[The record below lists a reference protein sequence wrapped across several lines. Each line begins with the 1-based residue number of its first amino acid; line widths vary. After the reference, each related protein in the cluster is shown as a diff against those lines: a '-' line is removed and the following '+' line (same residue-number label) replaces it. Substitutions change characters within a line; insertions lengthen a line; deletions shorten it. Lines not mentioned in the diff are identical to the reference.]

1 MNHFIGHAL
10 ARPGDDSHTL
20 SSAFLLRLSQGA
32 GRAIVRGAGMQ
43 LWDAHDTR
51 LLDGVSGLYGNTLGH
66 AHAALAAAARPMSTP
81 AADLLSAQ
89 LALNAALSSRL
100 TADGARV
107 LSVSSHEL
115 ARQAMLRAVRHYWT
129 AAGQPDRRLII
140 TCHDSEPSAPASGR
154 ARHRAPK
161 NSLRIAAP
169 NWFGHDGYLNEYE
182 FGLAAART
190 LEQRILELGPEH
202 IAAFVAA
209 PFTAASGL
217 LHPPYSYWP
226 EIQRICTR
234 YHVLLC
240 IDESIGGCGRTG
252 KWFAHTQ
259 LRVSPDIVLLAQG
272 LTSALAP
279 LAALVLSAQIADTLA
294 AVEGALPV
302 DGRIDQ
308 AAPTATALALAN
320 LRALEEGGL
329 ARQVEHDT
337 CLYLQH
343 CLRERFDHH
352 PLVGDIQGNGMLAAL
367 QLSPDPA
374 RRARFAD
381 EAAVGVDCARQ
392 ALAQG
397 VLVQAAAAR
406 ILLAPPMIATHADID
421 GLVERLGAAVDASA
435 RRML

>member
-10 ARPGDDSHTL
+10 ARPGEDRHTL
-20 SSAFLLRLSQGA
+20 PAAFFRILSQATGC
-32 GRAIVRGAGMQ
+32 AIVRGAGMQ
-43 LWDAHDTR
+43 VWDEHGAC
-51 LLDGVSGLYGNTLGH
+51 LLDGVCGLYGNTLGH
-66 AHAALAAAARPMSTP
+66 DHAALAAARQMS
-81 AADLLSAQ
+81 AATADPLAAQ
-89 LALNAALSSRL
+89 LTLNAALSSHL
-100 TADGARV
+100 TTDGARV
-107 LSVSSHEL
+107 LSASSHEL
-115 ARQAMLRAVRHYWT
+115 AWQAMLRTVRQYWT
-129 AAGQPDRRLII
+129 AVGQPDRRLII
-140 TCHDSEPSAPASGR
+140 TCHDGEAGPQGPGR
-154 ARHRAPK
+154 DHRRAPDS
-161 NSLRIAAP
+161 SLRIAAP
-169 NWFGHDGYLNEYE
+169 DWFGHDGYLNQYE

-202 IAAFVAA
+202 IAAFVAE
-209 PFTAASGL
+209 PFTGASGL

-234 YHVLLC
+234 HHVLLC
-240 IDESIGGCGRTG
+240 IDEGIGGCGRTG
-252 KWFAHTQ
+252 QWFAHTQ
-259 LRVSPDIVLLAQG
+259 LRFSPDIVLLAQG

-279 LAALVLSAQIADTLA
+279 LAALVLSPQIMDALA
-294 AVEGALPV
+294 AIEGALPV

-308 AAPTATALALAN
+308 ADPTATAIALAN
-320 LRALEEGGL
+320 LRALDEGGL
-329 ARQVEHDT
+329 TRQVEHGT
-337 CLYLQH
+337 GLYLQH
-343 CLRERFDHH
+343 CLRERFDNH

-381 EAAVGVDCARQ
+381 EAAAGIDCARQ